1 MSLKQFRERL
11 NIKLYNRKAG
21 VLRLVRLLNLFV
33 SFSAI
38 GTLVYLYGFKH
49 SPEETE
55 ALLTII
61 KVSFGFYILQFFI
74 RFLYDFHPSKFL
86 RKHWF
91 EAIIMLF
98 LILEGIAHG
107 IFGSLII
114 ENLFEK
120 IGIHSFVDVTNFLI
134 QSYFFIVVFVEL
146 KRSSA
151 LFPKVKLH
159 PAVAFMMS
167 FLFIIIVGAGLL
179 MLPEMSKN
187 TLDVGFTDAVFMST
201 SATCVTGLGVFEMTE
216 LTYKGQIII
225 LILIKL
231 GGLNII
237 AFGFIFILMNKIG
250 LGVKQDSLVEDF
262 VNSDTVHT
270 TRQMLRKIVMWS
282 VGIEL
287 VGAVALY
294 PLLGDI
300 ESSTGTVYSTGEKI
314 FSSIFHSVSAFNNAG
329 LSTFEG
335 GLAGPAVG
343 NNYLVH
349 LVITII
355 VFFGALGFVAIF
367 NLFDPFS
374 LRDRMKYRWKQIS
387 FSTKIA
393 LYFSLIFVAVGAIA
407 FYFLEYN
414 NTLKDQN
421 FGEALITSLFQSVT
435 RTSGFSTVNFDPTDG
450 SSVAIG
456 VPFILLMLFL
466 MFVGSSSSSTGG
478 GIKTSTFAIIWASF
492 TQTIK
497 GKKRPEIFK
506 RTITADLVGKAF
518 AVLLIF
524 IGGNLI
530 CIFGL
535 SITESE
541 LLAQDGRTIL
551 DLIFEEVSAF
561 GTVGLSTGITSELS
575 EAGKYII
582 AISMFVGR
590 VGTLTVAYLFGRKV
604 LSKKYKYPTGH
615 TMVG

>member
-1 MSLKQFRERL
+1 MSLKEFREKL
-11 NIKLYNRKAG
+11 NLKLYDSKAN
-21 VLRLVRLLNLFV
+21 VLRGLRILNLLV
-33 SFSAI
+33 SIGAI
-38 GTLVYLYGFKH
+38 GTLIYMYGFRH
-49 SPEETE
+49 SPVEKDT
-55 ALLTII
+55 LLTMI
-61 KVSFGFYILQFFI
+61 KLSFAFYILQFLV
-74 RFLYDFHPSKFL
+74 RLVYNFHPKQFL
-86 RKHWF
+86 KKHWF
-91 EAIIMLF
+91 EALIMLF
-98 LILEGIAHG
+98 LIVEGVAHN
-107 IFGSLII
+107 IFHSLVI
-114 ENLFEK
+114 ENLFER
-120 IGIHSFVDVTNFLI
+120 IGIVSFVDITNFLI
-134 QSYFFIVVFVEL
+134 QGYFFIVVFVEL
-146 KRSSA
+146 KRSSS
-151 LFPKVKLH
+151 LFPKIKLH

-167 FLFIIIVGAGLL
+167 FLFLILAGAGLL
-179 MLPEMSKN
+179 MLPEMSKD
-187 TLDVGFTDAVFMST
+187 TLDVGFTDAIFMST

-216 LTYKGQIII
+216 LTYKGQMVI

-270 TRQMLRKIVMWS
+270 TRSMLRKIVLWS
-282 VGIEL
+282 IGIEL
-287 VGAVALY
+287 IGAIALY

-300 ESSTGTVYSTGEKI
+300 HNGTELYSTGEKI

-329 LSTFEG
+329 LSTFQG

-367 NLFDPFS
+367 NLFDPHA
-374 LRDRMKYRWKQIS
+374 LRDRMKFRWKRIS

-393 LYFSLIFVAVGAIA
+393 LYFSLIFVFVGAVS
-407 FYFLEYN
+407 FYALEYD

-421 FGEALITSLFQSVT
+421 VGESIVTSLFQSVT
-435 RTSGFSTVNFDPTDG
+435 RTSGFNTVNFNGADT
-450 SSVAIG
+450 SSGAAIG
-456 VPFILLMLFL
+456 VPFLLLMCFL

-492 TQTIK
+492 TQTLK
-497 GKKRPEIFK
+497 GKKHPELFK
-506 RTITADLVGKAF
+506 RAISSDLVGKAF

-524 IGGNLI
+524 IGGNLV
-530 CIFGL
+530 CIFAL
-535 SITESE
+535 SITEAE
-541 LLAQDGRTIL
+541 LLAQDNRSL
-551 DLIFEEVSAF
+551 MDLVFEEVSAF

-575 EAGKYII
+575 VAGKYII

-604 LSKKYKYPTGH
+604 LSKRYKYPTGH